1 VAIDILAD
9 AATWRGFACCR
20 LAQREEEMALAA
32 RQRIIWMAVI
42 VFVLAAGGLLFYL
55 ASREQPY
62 DPSFDTGVAEPAYR
76 TDRPRVLY
84 DEAHLN
90 VHSADGGYK
99 GFADLIT
106 NDGYDVQRN
115 RDAFMADRLAG
126 VAVLVIVG
134 ARGHKYAHN
143 TPAFTE
149 SEIAAVD
156 QWVRSGG
163 SLLLITDHYPFGAA
177 AEPLG
182 RRLGVD
188 VASGMV
194 EDPLHHEPSLGQSHL
209 IFSRANGLLHDH
221 PITQG
226 RNRAERIERV
236 LTFTGTSLRG
246 PAEGSAFL
254 SLSDAAVD
262 RPASAPIVEKNGGN
276 VRVTV
281 NYGDPVSAG
290 GRAQGLALG
299 VGKGRVVVLGEAG
312 MLSAQRNGR
321 GGSPVGMNFPGY
333 DNRQLAL
340 NILHWLSR
348 LL

>member
-1 VAIDILAD
+1 MA
-9 AATWRGFACCR
+9 FAVR
-20 LAQREEEMALAA
+20 RW
-32 RQRIIWMAVI
+32 IIWIAVI
-42 VFVLAAGGLLFYL
+42 VFVLAGAGLLFYL
-55 ASREQPY
+55 ANREQLY
-62 DPSFDTGVAEPAYR
+62 DPNFDTRVAEPAYR

-90 VHSADGGYK
+90 LHTADGRYK
-99 GFADLIT
+99 GFVDLIS
-106 NDGYDVQRN
+106 NDGYAVQLN
-115 RDAFMADRLAG
+115 REAFTAERLAG
-126 VAVLVIVG
+126 VSVLVIVG
-134 ARGHKYAHN
+134 ARGPTETEN

-177 AEPLG
+177 AESLS

-188 VASGMV
+188 ITNGIA
-194 EDPLHHEPSLGQSHL
+194 EDPLHYEPSLGNSHL
-209 IFSRANGLLHDH
+209 IFSRENGLLHDH

-226 RNRAERIERV
+226 RNRSERIERV

-254 SLSDAAVD
+254 SLSDDAID
-262 RPASAPIVEKNGGN
+262 RPASAPTVEKNGRN
-276 VRVTV
+276 VRVIV
-281 NYGDPVSAG
+281 NYGDPVPAR
-290 GRAQGLALG
+290 GRTQGLALG
-299 VGKGRVVVLGEAG
+299 VGKGRVVVLAEAG
-312 MLSAQRNGR
+312 MLSAQRNGP

-340 NILHWLSR
+340 NIMHWLSR
-348 LL
+348 LF